1 MENFFK
7 LNKIPE
13 IEQDQAKSD
22 SYMKQAEHLWSMLDD
37 MASSNP
43 DSYK

>member
-1 MENFFK
+1 MDAFFK
-7 LNKIPE
+7 LNK
-13 IEQDQAKSD
+13 DSKSD
-22 SYMKQAEHLWSMLDD
+22 DHPKNESYMKQAEHLWSMLDD